1 MKMVGT
7 KFQYR
12 VWNEIKKIPR
22 GKTVFYKYITKKIGK
37 PQTYNAVANLCAKN
51 PLPIPCHS
59 IIRQNGETGKFFEKQ
74 NSNKKS
80 LLRKEL
86 I

>member
-1 MKMVGT
+1 MVGT

-22 GKTVFYKYITKKIGK
+22 GKTVFYKYIKKKIGK
-37 PQTYNAVANLCAKN
+37 HQTFNAVANLCAKN
-51 PLPIPCHS
+51 SLSIPCHRV
-59 IIRQNGETGKFFEKQ
+59 IRQNGETGKFFEKQ